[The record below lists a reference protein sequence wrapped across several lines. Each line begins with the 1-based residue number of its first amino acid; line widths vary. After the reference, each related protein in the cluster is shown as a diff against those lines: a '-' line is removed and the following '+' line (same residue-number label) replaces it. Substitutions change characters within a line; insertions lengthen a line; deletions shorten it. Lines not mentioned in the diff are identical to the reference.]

1 MFALANTCLSRHG
14 SPVELTGDCLGR
26 IGDMSHL
33 DRITSDQAIC
43 HGRPI
48 VRGLRYPVESLLE
61 LLAAGMSTE
70 EILADYPRP
79 RTRRP
84 PGRTRVRGHRVGHA
98 TGNAS
103 RRRVRFLVDTQLPKH
118 LCRLLTE
125 MGHDA
130 VHVSDLPNGNR
141 STDAEVIAAADEE
154 GRVVVSKDSDF
165 RHSHLLRGQPSR
177 LLAIVTGNVS
187 NTDLLGLFNTN
198 ADRILSALDE
208 SSFVELGATSLVVH
222 GEPADP

>member
-1 MFALANTCLSRHG
+1 
-14 SPVELTGDCLGR
+14 
-26 IGDMSHL
+26 
-33 DRITSDQAIC
+33 
-43 HGRPI
+43 
-48 VRGLRYPVESLLE
+48 
-61 LLAAGMSTE
+61 
-70 EILADYPRP
+70 
-79 RTRRP
+79 
-84 PGRTRVRGHRVGHA
+84 
-98 TGNAS
+98 
-103 RRRVRFLVDTQLPKH
+103 
-118 LCRLLTE
+118 

-198 ADRILSALDE
+198 IGRILSALDE

-222 GEPADP
+222 GEPAGP

>member
-1 MFALANTCLSRHG
+1 M
-14 SPVELTGDCLGR
+14 
-26 IGDMSHL
+26 
-33 DRITSDQAIC
+33 
-43 HGRPI
+43 
-48 VRGLRYPVESLLE
+48 
-61 LLAAGMSTE
+61 
-70 EILADYPRP
+70 
-79 RTRRP
+79 
-84 PGRTRVRGHRVGHA
+84 
-98 TGNAS
+98 
-103 RRRVRFLVDTQLPKH
+103 RFLVDTQLPKQ
-118 LCRLLTE
+118 LCRLLAE
-125 MGHDA
+125 IGHDA

-141 STDAEVIAAADEE
+141 STDAEVIATADEE

>member
-1 MFALANTCLSRHG
+1 
-14 SPVELTGDCLGR
+14 
-26 IGDMSHL
+26 
-33 DRITSDQAIC
+33 
-43 HGRPI
+43 
-48 VRGLRYPVESLLE
+48 
-61 LLAAGMSTE
+61 
-70 EILADYPRP
+70 
-79 RTRRP
+79 
-84 PGRTRVRGHRVGHA
+84 
-98 TGNAS
+98 
-103 RRRVRFLVDTQLPKH
+103 VRFLVDTQLPKH

-165 RHSHLLRGQPSR
+165 RHSHLLRGQPNR
-177 LLAIVTGNVS
+177 LLAVMTGNVS
-187 NTDLLGLFNTN
+187 NTELLGLFNTN

>member
-1 MFALANTCLSRHG
+1 M
-14 SPVELTGDCLGR
+14 
-26 IGDMSHL
+26 
-33 DRITSDQAIC
+33 
-43 HGRPI
+43 
-48 VRGLRYPVESLLE
+48 
-61 LLAAGMSTE
+61 
-70 EILADYPRP
+70 
-79 RTRRP
+79 
-84 PGRTRVRGHRVGHA
+84 
-98 TGNAS
+98 
-103 RRRVRFLVDTQLPKH
+103 RFLVDTQLPKH

-141 STDAEVIAAADEE
+141 STDAQVIAAADEE

-198 ADRILSALDE
+198 IGRILSALAE

-222 GEPADP
+222 GEPAGP

>member
-1 MFALANTCLSRHG
+1 M
-14 SPVELTGDCLGR
+14 
-26 IGDMSHL
+26 
-33 DRITSDQAIC
+33 
-43 HGRPI
+43 
-48 VRGLRYPVESLLE
+48 
-61 LLAAGMSTE
+61 
-70 EILADYPRP
+70 
-79 RTRRP
+79 
-84 PGRTRVRGHRVGHA
+84 
-98 TGNAS
+98 
-103 RRRVRFLVDTQLPKH
+103 RFLVDTQLPKH

-130 VHVSDLPNGNR
+130 VHVSDLPNGNH